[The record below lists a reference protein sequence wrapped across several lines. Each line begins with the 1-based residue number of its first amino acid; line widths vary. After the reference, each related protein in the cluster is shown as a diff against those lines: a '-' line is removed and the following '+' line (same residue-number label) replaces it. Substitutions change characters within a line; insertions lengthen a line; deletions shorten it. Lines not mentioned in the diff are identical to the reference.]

1 MDLNKIF
8 IKDATPVKTGGQAVL
23 DGIMMRGEDRSSVV
37 VRLPDGSMH
46 IKTQEIKN
54 DAKWKKVPVIRGA
67 ISFFSSLVLGMR
79 VLMYSVDVLNEYE
92 IENHPEEGEPVEP
105 GSLEKWLAGNFG
117 EKGAWDFMLVTS
129 VIVAVL
135 ISIFF
140 FVMLPTW
147 LVGFLKTWKISPI
160 ALNLIEGISRIVLFV
175 AYVIMIS
182 KMEDINRTFQFHG
195 AEHKCIHCFENGL
208 ELTPENCQKFY
219 TLHPRCGTSFLMFV
233 MVISLIVF
241 SFLGWPNIWLRIIS
255 RLLLLPLIAG
265 LSYELLKWAGRS
277 DNRFVKILSIPG
289 LYLQKLTTREP
300 DVEQLEV
307 AIAAMKAAM
316 CGRDEPCIE
325 GICDK
330 EGKLIKPYVRNE
342 VKNGGAE
349 KPV

>member
-1 MDLNKIF
+1 M
-8 IKDATPVKTGGQAVL
+8 
-23 DGIMMRGEDRSSVV
+23 
-37 VRLPDGSMH
+37 
-46 IKTQEIKN
+46 
-54 DAKWKKVPVIRGA
+54 
-67 ISFFSSLVLGMR
+67 LVLGMR

-195 AEHKCIHCFENGL
+195 AEHKYIHCFKNGL
-208 ELTPENCQKFY
+208 ELTPENCQNFY
-219 TLHPRCGTSFLMFV
+219 TLHPR
-233 MVISLIVF
+233 
-241 SFLGWPNIWLRIIS
+241 
-255 RLLLLPLIAG
+255 
-265 LSYELLKWAGRS
+265 
-277 DNRFVKILSIPG
+277 
-289 LYLQKLTTREP
+289 
-300 DVEQLEV
+300 
-307 AIAAMKAAM
+307 
-316 CGRDEPCIE
+316 
-325 GICDK
+325 
-330 EGKLIKPYVRNE
+330 
-342 VKNGGAE
+342 
-349 KPV
+349 